1 MTEAIKIDG
10 INNMT
15 KAIICDLDGCLALL
29 NGRDPYKGE
38 TCDQDLLNEPVA
50 SVVRW
55 AYDNGYVIIF
65 LSGREAKHSVPTTKF
80 LENHG
85 FYVLDGEYVPG
96 YRLHMRTTGDFRK
109 DSIIKRELYEKYV
122 LGKYDVLFILDDRKQ
137 VVDMWRLAYGLTV
150 FQVAEG
156 NF

>member
-1 MTEAIKIDG
+1 
-10 INNMT
+10 MT

-29 NGRDPYKGE
+29 NGRDPFKAE

-55 AYDNGYVIIF
+55 AYDSGLKIIF
-65 LSGREAKHSVPTTKF
+65 LSGRQAKHSEPTIKF
-80 LENHG
+80 LEKYG
-85 FYVLDGEYVPG
+85 FYAKDGEHIPG
-96 YRLHMRTTGDFRK
+96 YFLHMRTTGDFRK

-156 NF
+156 KF

>member
-1 MTEAIKIDG
+1 MTENLKP
-10 INNMT
+10 
-15 KAIICDLDGCLALL
+15 AIICDLDGCLALL
-29 NGRDPYKGE
+29 NGRDPHNAK
-38 TCDQDLLNEPVA
+38 TCDEDLLNKSVA

-55 AYDNGYVIIF
+55 AWDNDYNIIF
-65 LSGREAKHSVPTTKF
+65 LSGRQAKDSEPTTRF
-80 LENHG
+80 LEKHG
-85 FYVLDGEYVPG
+85 FYCKDGSMLPRYF
-96 YRLHMRTTGDFRK
+96 LHMRSTGDFRK